1 MKRKKKFFKQNGGLL
16 LQREL
21 SSSNGN
27 VEKTKVFTS
36 KELEKATDNY
46 NKDRTLGKGGQ
57 GTVYKGM
64 LSDGRIVAVKKS
76 EMIDEGRVEQFINEL
91 VILSQ
96 INHRSVVKLMG
107 CCLETEVPLLVYEF
121 IPNGTL
127 LQLIHDA
134 NEDFPLTW
142 EVRLRIAAEIAEAVS
157 YLHNK
162 ASTPI
167 YHRDI
172 KSSNILL
179 DDKYKAKVSDFGAS
193 RSVTLDHTHLTTIV
207 QGTFGYLDPEYFYT
221 HRLTDKSDVYSFGV
235 VVVELLTGL
244 RAVTSTEA
252 QEGRS
257 LSSYFTYTME
267 ENRLVEILDAR
278 IEKDASI
285 EQMMAVAHLA
295 TRCLNRE
302 GKNRP
307 PMKEVAFEFEAI
319 RMGQKEVTSS
329 AVMPK
334 QNFEEIEFSTIDLTT
349 SWESFSSSTQICS
362 SIEKASSFDVQPLL
376 LNTK

>member
-1 MKRKKKFFKQNGGLL
+1 MKRKKKFFKRNGGLL

-96 INHRSVVKLMG
+96 INHRSVVKLIG

-142 EVRLRIAAEIAEAVS
+142 EVRLRIATEIAEAVS

-257 LSSYFTYTME
+257 LSSYFTHTME

-295 TRCLNRE
+295 TRCLDRE

-307 PMKEVAFEFEAI
+307 PMKEVAFELEAI

-329 AVMPK
+329 VVRPK

-349 SWESFSSSTQICS
+349 SWEISSSSTQICS